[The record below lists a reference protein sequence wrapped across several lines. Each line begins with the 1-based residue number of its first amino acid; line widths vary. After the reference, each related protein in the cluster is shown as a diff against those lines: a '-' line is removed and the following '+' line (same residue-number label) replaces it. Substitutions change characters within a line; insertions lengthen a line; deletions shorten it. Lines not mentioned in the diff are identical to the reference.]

1 MSGIWIGVR
10 GELLNS
16 KSEWHQ
22 AKVVRTRTKD
32 VQGGVELVQHQAV
45 GGSQGESRGRTLGW
59 GVGARTQGQWDSFSK
74 SKSSIVVLSHPFCFW
89 QGTGHNPVFQNFCQ
103 LKWPG
108 QQGSLDLFR
117 KCIRFRGTTLFLRQ
131 SLLNS
136 IFHQGKLY
144 FRQSLLK
151 AIFTRG
157 NLYLMQSLLKAI
169 FTQGSHYLRQSLLN
183 AIFTQGNRYSRKSL
197 LQWQLVDNSFL
208 GVLLGLCIWKWDLFV
223 SCLRTSFVLISELKG
238 NCQYKKWSCFL
249 QENPG
254 ERWKGKWVSKYFLS
268 WQNPISPL
276 TKETR
281 LALRLYSL
289 SSMSEPYLAL
299 KIRLHTHVY
308 TQGHSAN
315 VYSKGSFVS
324 GNILDL

>member
-136 IFHQGKLY
+136 IFNQGNLY
-144 FRQSLLK
+144 FRQFYSRQSLLK
-151 AIFTRG
+151 AIFTQC
-157 NLYLMQSLLKAI
+157 NLHSRQSLLKEI
-169 FTQGSHYLRQSLLN
+169 FTPMTAGGQFISWRFIGTMYLKMGLICQLSQNLLCPY
-183 AIFTQGNRYSRKSL
+183 IGVERKL
-197 LQWQLVDNSFL
+197 PIQEM
-208 GVLLGLCIWKWDLFV
+208 KLF
-223 SCLRTSFVLISELKG
+223 S
-238 NCQYKKWSCFL
+238 
-249 QENPG
+249 PG
-254 ERWKGKWVSKYFLS
+254 EPWRKVKREVGV
-268 WQNPISPL
+268 
-276 TKETR
+276 
-281 LALRLYSL
+281 
-289 SSMSEPYLAL
+289 
-299 KIRLHTHVY
+299 KIF
-308 TQGHSAN
+308 S
-315 VYSKGSFVS
+315 
-324 GNILDL
+324 